1 MSNFRYITM
10 RNKYRPAFQAIA
22 AAAQAAIKS
31 AVQVI
36 PTFVTGGGPYLLPV
50 IFQKE
55 KGMARKVVQWLGGL
69 LIKVML
75 RELLRW
81 LVEQISQ
88 LVL

>member
-1 MSNFRYITM
+1 
-10 RNKYRPAFQAIA
+10 
-22 AAAQAAIKS
+22 
-31 AVQVI
+31 
-36 PTFVTGGGPYLLPV
+36 
-50 IFQKE
+50 
-55 KGMARKVVQWLGGL
+55 MARKVVQWLGGL